1 MRVRPD
7 YFTTMGIRLLSGL
20 LFTERDGTDTTP
32 VVIVANTMAEAL
44 WPGTDRL
51 GQRIRVAGGRDN
63 PFRTIVGVVGMC
75 GTTDFTCLKPCRFM
89 CRTRRR
95 IARALPDGGSAV
107 GGGSSGAGTEARE
120 EVRGINALQPVTRIR
135 TYDGIVARLTAT
147 RRASR
152 WSCPG
157 SLAGTA
163 LVLAIVGLFRCRHD
177 VVTQRQRGIDMRV
190 ASGATTAR
198 SVVWCSGWT

>member
-63 PFRTIVGVVGMC
+63 PFRTIVGVVGDVRHY
-75 GTTDFTCLKPCRFM
+75 GLH
-89 CRTRRR
+89 
-95 IARALPDGGSAV
+95 LPE
-107 GGGSSGAGTEARE
+107 T
-120 EVRGINALQPVTRIR
+120 LQVYVPHAPTH
-135 TYDGIVARLTAT
+135 
-147 RRASR
+147 
-152 WSCPG
+152 CP
-157 SLAGTA
+157 SPT
-163 LVLAIVGLFRCRHD
+163 
-177 VVTQRQRGIDMRV
+177 
-190 ASGATTAR
+190 
-198 SVVWCSGWT
+198 